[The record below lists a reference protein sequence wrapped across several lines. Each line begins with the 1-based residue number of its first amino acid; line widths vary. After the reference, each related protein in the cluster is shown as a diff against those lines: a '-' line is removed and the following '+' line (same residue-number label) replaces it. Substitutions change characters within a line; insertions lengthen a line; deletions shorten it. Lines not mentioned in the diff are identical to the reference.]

1 MNKLKLLAIFS
12 LFILLPNVTYADC
25 TKEEKD
31 YFKQVEKEYKVTY
44 KFNQETD
51 DYTLI
56 FYNPYPERYTFLYE
70 NSDSNGIDFD
80 YDGNTMI
87 LYISGFSS
95 GVYDYEIVGITDT
108 CDDTLKE
115 GTVNLTK
122 RNNYYNDPLCEGI
135 EEFVLCQPTYDKE
148 IDYDTFVSRV
158 NTYKKTKQEKTT
170 IEPQSDATNKKINTI
185 INNILKYIQDNL
197 FTIVIL
203 TVFTVAIIVTIILTA
218 KKIKKSRRLE

>member
-158 NTYKKTKQEKTT
+158 NTYKKTKQEKVVD
-170 IEPQSDATNKKINTI
+170 EPQKETEP
-185 INNILKYIQDNL
+185 IQHVPRDP
-197 FTIVIL
+197 
-203 TVFTVAIIVTIILTA
+203 
-218 KKIKKSRRLE
+218 RRGDPPDRRVDREPQADGRSGVEGEAQSGTGGPDRGGTGAR